1 MTMTLAT
8 FEKYAEMI
16 EKEFTEIKT
25 NQYLL

>member
-1 MTMTLAT
+1 MTLAT